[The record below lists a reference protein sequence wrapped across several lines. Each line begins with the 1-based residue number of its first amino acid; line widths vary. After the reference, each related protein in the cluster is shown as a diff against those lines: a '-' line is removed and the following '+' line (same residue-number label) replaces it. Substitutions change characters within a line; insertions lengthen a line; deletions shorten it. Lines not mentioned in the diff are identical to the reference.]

1 MIHIIIQMI
10 MAYISVYFIAI
21 TLESP
26 KRTLPYVSSTG
37 ALGWGVY
44 LVSLVHLNIVPATLL
59 ASLFIAWLSHLMA
72 RKFKTPV
79 TVYFI
84 PGFIALVPG
93 TGVYRAVYAFIG
105 NDYVAAQA
113 YLVETLQ
120 ISGVIALAI
129 FFVDSFF
136 GVLSRVKAAKYRK
149 VHKSEND

>member
-1 MIHIIIQMI
+1 MQIIIQI
-10 MAYISVYFIAI
+10 IIAYISVYFIAI

-26 KRTLPYVSSTG
+26 KRTLPYVSLTG

-44 LVSLVHLNIVPATLL
+44 LVSLLYLNIVPATLL

-79 TVYFI
+79 TIYFI

-93 TGVYRAVYAFIG
+93 TGVYQAVYAFIG
-105 NDYVAAQA
+105 NDYIAAQA

-136 GVLSRVKAAKYRK
+136 GVLSRVKSAKYRRT
-149 VHKSEND
+149 HEND